1 MSNATFQE
9 DSNSYERLEFP
20 DFGSPSKNK
29 KRRDGSPEIVLPT
42 AAQLEEIQRQAHEEG
57 FQAGFAESSRRMT
70 ALLVSMEQA
79 LQQAD
84 QTIAQDLLNLSLEV
98 AQKMVQQTIKTN
110 PEVLLNIIREAIS
123 SLPHFNQGAHLIVHP
138 DDATLLR
145 ASIGE
150 QLGHTGWKIFEDQLM
165 TRGGVRIE
173 TSHSQIDATLEN
185 RWKRIVSSIGQDS
198 SWTQEE

>member
-1 MSNATFQE
+1 MSNATLQQ
-9 DSNSYERLEFP
+9 DLSSYERLEFP
-20 DFGSPSKNK
+20 DFGSPSENK
-29 KRRDGSPEIVLPT
+29 KKKDDSPEIVLPT

-57 FQAGFAESSRRMT
+57 FQAGYAESSKRMA

-79 LQQAD
+79 LQQTD

-98 AQKMVQQTIKTN
+98 AKKMVQQTIKTN

-138 DDATLLR
+138 DDANMLR

-150 QLGHTGWKIFEDQLM
+150 QLGHTGWKIFEDPLI

-173 TSHSQIDATLEN
+173 TTHSQIDATLEN
-185 RWKRIVSSIGQDS
+185 RWKRIISSIGQDS
-198 SWTQEE
+198 SWTQKE